1 MDTRLGQ
8 LERDFA
14 AMSKIADRMDTT
26 IEKLAE
32 VSSNVSR
39 LLAVQDKRLEMQER
53 SVDRLE
59 ALVENRRVEVELRFD
74 KFSNLLGHTE
84 TIFKTELNKN
94 HEKLSTQLDTMQ
106 DDYKEISEKFDKR
119 ITALERWMWVL
130 GGAGAII
137 GFLINSIIG
146 IL

>member
-32 VSSNVSR
+32 VSSDVSK

-53 SVDRLE
+53 STDRLE

-74 KFSNLLGHTE
+74 KFTNLLVHTE
-84 TIFKTELNKN
+84 SVFKTELNNN
-94 HEKLSTQLDTMQ
+94 HEKLSTQLGNIQ
-106 DDYKEISEKFDKR
+106 DEYKEISEKFDKR
-119 ITALERWMWVL
+119 ITTIERWMWVL

-137 GFLINSIIG
+137 GFLINSAIG
-146 IL
+146 LL